1 MLGDAVNDVGGCHGD
16 GMIDEGVGSACKMAK
31 VESLHVLFICGY
43 TTIKQQRL
51 SLSPAICRNAKD
63 VI

>member
-31 VESLHVLFICGY
+31 VESLHSSPPRRQAVAKNS
-43 TTIKQQRL
+43 IKL
-51 SLSPAICRNAKD
+51 YYIANE
-63 VI
+63 